1 MSLRWLQLLGLYAA
15 ATLGLALTLVPL
27 LGLSIRAPWASTLE
41 LLQMPS
47 VRSAIGLS
55 FAVSGAAT
63 LLSLLLGFPL
73 AWLLARVSIPGKRWL
88 RTLLTLPL
96 VLPPV
101 VAGVA
106 LLAAFGRYGLL
117 GGSLDA
123 VGIRLPF
130 TTLAA
135 ILAATFVSAPLLI
148 TSLESALLQAE
159 LRLEQVAASLG
170 ASPWHSFW
178 TVLMPSI
185 RPALLAGLALCW
197 ARALGEFGATITFA
211 GNLEGRTQTLPLAIY
226 QLLQSRP
233 EAALLLGALLLVVS
247 VLVLA
252 SLRGHRPAP

>member
-1 MSLRWLQLLGLYAA
+1 MTLRVLQLAALYLAASLGLV
-15 ATLGLALTLVPL
+15 LILAPLV
-27 LGLSIRAPWASTLE
+27 GLSTRAPWTTAFE
-41 LLQMPS
+41 LLRLPEI
-47 VRSAIGLS
+47 RSAIW
-55 FAVSGAAT
+55 
-63 LLSLLLGFPL
+63 LSLTVSTAAVAASLLFGFPL
-73 AWLLARVSIPGKRWL
+73 AWLLARTDLPGKRWL

-117 GGSLDA
+117 GGTLDA
-123 VGIRLPF
+123 LGIRLPF

-135 ILAATFVSAPLLI
+135 VLAATFVSAPLLV
-148 TSLESALLQAE
+148 TSLENALIQAE
-159 LRLEQVAASLG
+159 ERLEQVAATLG
-170 ASPWHSFW
+170 ASPWRSFW

-185 RPALLAGLALCW
+185 RPALLAALALCW

-233 EAALLLGALLLVVS
+233 QAALLLGALLLVVS

-252 SLRGHRPAP
+252 ALRGQRPTA

>member
-1 MSLRWLQLLGLYAA
+1 MTLRSIQLAALYLAACLGLV
-15 ATLGLALTLVPL
+15 LFLAPLV
-27 LGLSIRAPWASTLE
+27 GLSVRAPWASATE
-41 LLQMPS
+41 LLALPEI
-47 VRSAIGLS
+47 RSAIW
-55 FAVSGAAT
+55 
-63 LLSLLLGFPL
+63 LSLIVSIAAVAASLVFGFPL
-73 AWLLARVSIPGKRWL
+73 AWLLARRNLPGKRWL

-123 VGIRLPF
+123 LGIRLPF
-130 TTLAA
+130 STLAA
-135 ILAATFVSAPLLI
+135 VIAATFVSAPLLV
-148 TSLESALLQAE
+148 TSLESALIQAE
-159 LRLEQVAASLG
+159 ERLEQVAATLG
-170 ASPWHSFW
+170 ATPWRSFW

-233 EAALLLGALLLVVS
+233 QAALLLGALLLGVS

-252 SLRGHRPAP
+252 ALRGQRPTA

>member
-1 MSLRWLQLLGLYAA
+1 LTLRRLRLATLYAA
-15 ATLGLALTLVPL
+15 AATGFGLLLVPL
-27 LGLSIRAPWASTLE
+27 AGLSIRAPWGSALE
-41 LLQMPS
+41 LLQMPAI
-47 VRSAIGLS
+47 RSAIW
-55 FAVSGAAT
+55 
-63 LLSLLLGFPL
+63 LSLTVSSAAVATSLVLGFPL
-73 AWLLARVSIPGKRWL
+73 AWLLARTNIPGKRLL
-88 RTLLTLPL
+88 RTVLTLPM

-117 GGSLDA
+117 GASLDA

-148 TSLESALLQAE
+148 TSLESALIQAE
-159 LRLEQVAASLG
+159 VRFEQVAATLG
-170 ASPWHSFW
+170 ASPSRTFW
-178 TVLMPSI
+178 MVLIPSI

-211 GNLEGRTQTLPLAIY
+211 GNLEGRTQTVPLAIY

-233 EAALLLGALLLVVS
+233 QAALLLGAILLAVS

-252 SLRGHRPAP
+252 TLRGHRPTA

>member
-1 MSLRWLQLLGLYAA
+1 MTPRGLQLAALYLAAGLGLV
-15 ATLGLALTLVPL
+15 LTLAPL
-27 LGLSIRAPWASTLE
+27 VGLSVRAPWTDAFE
-41 LLQMPS
+41 LLQLPQ
-47 VRSAIGLS
+47 VRSAIW
-55 FAVSGAAT
+55 
-63 LLSLLLGFPL
+63 LSLTVSTAAVAASLLFGFPL
-73 AWLLARVSIPGKRWL
+73 AWLLARTNLPGKRWL
-88 RTLLTLPL
+88 RTTLTLPL

-117 GGSLDA
+117 GGTLDA
-123 VGIRLPF
+123 LGIRLPF

-135 ILAATFVSAPLLI
+135 VLAATFVSAPLLV
-148 TSLESALLQAE
+148 TSLENALSQAE
-159 LRLEQVAASLG
+159 ERLEQVAATLG
-170 ASPWHSFW
+170 ASPWRSFW

-233 EAALLLGALLLVVS
+233 QAALLLGALLLAVS

-252 SLRGHRPAP
+252 ALRGQRPTA

>member
-1 MSLRWLQLLGLYAA
+1 MTLRALQLAALYLAAGLGLV
-15 ATLGLALTLVPL
+15 LTLTPL
-27 LGLSIRAPWASTLE
+27 VGLSARAPWASALE
-41 LLQMPS
+41 LLQLPEI
-47 VRSAIGLS
+47 RSAIW
-55 FAVSGAAT
+55 
-63 LLSLLLGFPL
+63 LSLTVSVAAVAASLLFGFPL
-73 AWLLARVSIPGKRWL
+73 AWLLARTNLPGKRWL

-123 VGIRLPF
+123 LGIRLPF
-130 TTLAA
+130 STLAA
-135 ILAATFVSAPLLI
+135 VIAATFVSAPLLV
-148 TSLESALLQAE
+148 TSLESALIQAE
-159 LRLEQVAASLG
+159 ERLEQVAATLG
-170 ASPWHSFW
+170 ASPWRSFW
-178 TVLMPSI
+178 IVLMPSI

-233 EAALLLGALLLVVS
+233 QAALLLGALLLGVS

-252 SLRGHRPAP
+252 ALRGQRPAA